1 MNKQTN
7 STALRSHLCG
17 DMRVENIGQKVT
29 LCGWV
34 GRRREHGEHLAFLD
48 LRDFSGIVQ
57 CVVDNSVDVRSEWV
71 LRITG
76 TVQARPAGTVN
87 DNIPTGKVELADCT
101 IEVLNN
107 AEPPPFPI
115 DQRGDDVDENVRLKY
130 RYLDIRRER
139 MQKNLRL
146 RASVNSAIRKSMES
160 QGFTEIETPLLMP
173 STPEGAREFLVPSRN
188 EPGSFY
194 ALPQSPQLWKQLLMV
209 AGIDRYYQIAKC
221 LRDEDLRADRQYEF
235 MQLDAEMS
243 FVNKDDV
250 MAMISTAVIAAAKAA
265 IGSEPP
271 PIERMTW
278 HDAMNHY
285 GIDKPDLRFEM
296 KLIEMT
302 EVFAKTEFKAF
313 ASAES
318 IKAICVR
325 AAEYPQQA
333 ASGRNKLDALTDKAK
348 KLGAKGLVWI
358 KVTEGFV
365 LDSPVAKFL
374 SESEQSQLISLT
386 KAEVGDLILMV
397 ADTWSTT
404 CSVLGQLRNDLGRP
418 PVHAGP

>member
-1 MNKQTN
+1 MNQKMN
-7 STALRSHLCG
+7 STALRTHLCG
-17 DMRVENIGQKVT
+17 DMRAENIGQKVT

-34 GRRREHGEHLAFLD
+34 GRRREHGEHLALLD

-71 LRITG
+71 LRVTG
-76 TVQARPAGTVN
+76 TVQARPEGTVN
-87 DNIPTGKVELADCT
+87 ENIPTGKVELADCT
-101 IEVLNN
+101 IEILNN

-235 MQLDAEMS
+235 MQLDA
-243 FVNKDDV
+243 
-250 MAMISTAVIAAAKAA
+250 
-265 IGSEPP
+265 
-271 PIERMTW
+271 
-278 HDAMNHY
+278 
-285 GIDKPDLRFEM
+285 
-296 KLIEMT
+296 
-302 EVFAKTEFKAF
+302 
-313 ASAES
+313 
-318 IKAICVR
+318 
-325 AAEYPQQA
+325 
-333 ASGRNKLDALTDKAK
+333 
-348 KLGAKGLVWI
+348 
-358 KVTEGFV
+358 
-365 LDSPVAKFL
+365 
-374 SESEQSQLISLT
+374 
-386 KAEVGDLILMV
+386 
-397 ADTWSTT
+397 
-404 CSVLGQLRNDLGRP
+404 
-418 PVHAGP
+418 